1 MRIIMVKITNI
12 IDFKKKFAN
21 KIGDYRRRDKVLLEK
36 YPELNEN
43 SKTLL
48 LSEGIRMIDE
58 LETDICVEC
67 NCNIL
72 FQEYNMW
79 CFYQF
84 SFDRIDNKKIHS
96 IDNLRIICWGCNSY
110 ANEPKRCKYCFH

>member
-1 MRIIMVKITNI
+1 MVKITNI

-21 KIGDYRRRDKVLLEK
+21 KIGDYRRRDKGLFEK

-84 SFDRIDNKKIHS
+84 SFDRIDNKKYTHS
-96 IDNLRIICWGCNSY
+96 IIYELYVGGVILIRMSQNDVSIVFIDVV
-110 ANEPKRCKYCFH
+110 